1 MLLIIA
7 SKKTWQTVWSR
18 SVIFQEEEGPR
29 LVIPLHVLLYYA
41 VPLNA
46 KSVPLRAILPVS
58 P

>member
-1 MLLIIA
+1 MMVPRHPKRNHTTNTLPSGVKSDIQLP
-7 SKKTWQTVWSR
+7 
-18 SVIFQEEEGPR
+18 VIG
-29 LVIPLHVLLYYA
+29 LTAYYA